1 VRRDHAALVDRMPA
15 GQLHSRVARNMAQ
28 HHAAFAKKATG
39 KQCTVVRVLDPVRF
53 TTRTSNESHQRYC

>member
-1 VRRDHAALVDRMPA
+1 VITPRSLTVCLLDSCIREWLVIW
-15 GQLHSRVARNMAQ
+15 RNTTLRLP
-28 HHAAFAKKATG
+28 KKATG